1 MNTLAAALNQGVDT
15 GLTISEVREILVQLY
30 GYTGFPR
37 NLNALGVLMKVVE
50 TRKQACLQD
59 TEDYTPS
66 RPVHNRRRVARCRH
80 GEPDEAVRRPG
91 ERGVVPICT
100 GD

>member
-1 MNTLAAALNQGVDT
+1 MDNLAAALNQGVDT
-15 GLTISEVREILVQLY
+15 GLTISEVRETWCSHMY
-30 GYTGFPR
+30 AGFPHS
-37 NLNALGVLMKVVE
+37 LNALGVLMKVVE

-91 ERGVVPICT
+91 ERGVVPGCT